1 MSSPFEPRHSGPLAI
16 RKLPGVQI
24 VSTGSCVPDMVI
36 TNAHL
41 KEVHGFDPEWIVQ
54 RTGILER
61 RRAEP
66 GVGTSDLAA
75 VAARRCIERAG
86 VRAGDI
92 DLLLMATVTADS
104 PLPSAACRVQ
114 EKLGLQCPAMD
125 VQAACAGFMYSLITA
140 TQYLVTGSA
149 ELALVI
155 GGECLSR
162 IVNPADQKMYPLF
175 GDAAGAVL
183 LARGRPDQ
191 GLLAYSLGADGTGAE
206 LIRIPMGGSRMPST
220 CDGIRAGANY
230 MQMDGRAVFKWA
242 TRILV
247 DTITGVTEA
256 AGYRLGDVNLFVA
269 HQANIRIID
278 AAAESLGISRDRVFT
293 NLHKYGNT
301 SAASVPLALDEAVAA
316 GRLHRGDLV
325 ALSGFGAGL
334 TWGTALMRW

>member
-1 MSSPFEPRHSGPLAI
+1 MSQSPEFRHHGRLAI

-24 VSTGSCVPDMVI
+24 VSMGSYVPDTVI
-36 TNAHL
+36 TNGYL
-41 KEVHGFDPEWIVQ
+41 KEMHGFDPEWIVQ

-61 RRAEP
+61 RRAAP
-66 GVGTSDLAA
+66 GVGTSDLA
-75 VAARRCIERAG
+75 VNAARQCMERAG
-86 VRAGDI
+86 VRASDV
-92 DLLLMATVTADS
+92 DLLLMATVTPDS

-125 VQAACAGFMYSLITA
+125 VQAACAGFMYAMITA
-140 TQYLVTGSA
+140 TQYIMAGTA

-162 IVNPADQKMYPLF
+162 ICNPADQKMYPLF
-175 GDAAGAVL
+175 GDAAGAAL

-191 GLLAYSLGADGTGAE
+191 GLLAYSLGADGTGAD
-206 LIRIPMGGSRMPST
+206 LIRIPMGGSREPPT
-220 CDGIRAGANY
+220 CDGIRSGANY

-247 DTITGVTEA
+247 DTFTGVTEA
-256 AGYRLGDVNLFVA
+256 AGYRLADVNLFVA

-278 AAAESLGISRDRVFT
+278 AAAETLGIPREKVFT

-301 SAASVPLALDEAVAA
+301 SAASVPLCLDDAI
-316 GRLHRGDLV
+316 
-325 ALSGFGAGL
+325 GAG
-334 TWGTALMRW
+334 